1 MVVWAEISPGV
12 LGAGTPLDYVALDGF
27 VAFQITLVY
36 TLP

>member
-1 MVVWAEISPGV
+1 
-12 LGAGTPLDYVALDGF
+12 LGAGTSLDYVALDGF